1 MQKCVR
7 RCFHAIDRKSLNQA
21 VYGQYAITLNIPQA
35 PISWLYDDEGM
46 ETYDY
51 DLDKAAELLKEA
63 GWEKDGDKLMKDG
76 KQMKIV
82 FSAMSGNIVTDTM
95 IPLMI
100 DAYGQLGI
108 DFQAEYVDWPTL
120 QSKSQN
126 GTFDMLFMAWGLT
139 ARSRP
144 DRYICKCGS
153 RRISEPH
160 RICKSGTGQDAR
172 RGTGFYFDRTSRKK
186 NTKRFTK
193 LINEDLPIIPDLREM
208 RPDLLQHSCT
218 EHRAELICKMVSAG

>member
-1 MQKCVR
+1 M
-7 RCFHAIDRKSLNQA
+7 NQA

-51 DLDKAAELLKEA
+51 NLEKAAELLKEA

-82 FSAMSGNIVTDTM
+82 FSAMSGNVVTDTM

-139 ARSRP
+139 ADP
-144 DRYICKCGS
+144 DLT
-153 RRISEPH
+153 
-160 RICKSGTGQDAR
+160 GTFASAEAG
-172 RGTGFYFDRTSRKK
+172 GTQNRTGYANPNWIRCLQRHWLLLHRTSRKK
-186 NTKRFTK
+186 NTKRFTNLSMK
-193 LINEDLPIIPDLREM
+193 NFHYIRSTRDA
-208 RPDLLQHSCT
+208 T
-218 EHRAELICKMVSAG
+218 